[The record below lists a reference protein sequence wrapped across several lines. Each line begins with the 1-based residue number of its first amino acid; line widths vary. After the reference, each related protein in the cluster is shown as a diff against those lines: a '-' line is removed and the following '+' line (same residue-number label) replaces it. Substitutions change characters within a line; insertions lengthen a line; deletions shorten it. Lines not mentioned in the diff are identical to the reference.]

1 MFDVFSAE
9 QDEQLTKDT
18 TTKFSPRVLQV
29 WNETTNFLIV

>member
-1 MFDVFSAE
+1 MLMFDVFSAE

-29 WNETTNFLIV
+29 